1 MKEFIDVLVFRV
13 NQEPCIEN
21 IQNTEEGFKQIVKGK
36 YQFFSNPFTLANICL
51 SLDGEET
58 GLPFNRN
65 VEGFEIYGDF
75 FIASY
80 GGHGLGDFRHEH
92 ALMYKHL
99 ISNTVDRLSV
109 LNKASR
115 ERPYKIYDEKQRA
128 LFKRIIKLYKQKSQ
142 FGEFTK
148 ENIEEMIKPLS
159 KMYDAYKEIYGDNAL
174 EEYRKKYDYMDIP
187 AIISSEDMT
196 KFYLGTATMN
206 LLESKK
212 LIEATFFKRN
222 DFFTWSE
229 AVQEQMTD
237 FQKEMGKFCCWLVP
251 PVPLEFK
258 ELLVNPPKYIKK
270 VILKARNTYNK
281 EAANLS
287 EVKHTD

>member
-1 MKEFIDVLVFRV
+1 MKEFIDVLVCRV
-13 NQEPCIEN
+13 NQEQCIEK
-21 IQNTEEGFKQIVKGK
+21 IPNTEEGFKQIVKGK

-51 SLDGEET
+51 SLDGEEI
-58 GLPFNRN
+58 GLPFNRT

-80 GGHGLGDFRHEH
+80 GGNGLGDFRHEH

-99 ISNTVDRLSV
+99 ISNTVERLSV

-128 LFKRIIKLYKQKSQ
+128 LFKRIIKLYKQTSQ

-174 EEYRKKYDYMDIP
+174 EDYRKKYDYMDIP
-187 AIISSEDMT
+187 VIICSENMK

-212 LIEATFFKRN
+212 AIEVTFFKRN

-229 AVQEQMTD
+229 AVQEEMTD
-237 FQKEMGKFCCWLVP
+237 FQKEIGKFYCWLVP
-251 PVPLEFK
+251 PVPTEFK
-258 ELLVNPPKYIKK
+258 ELRANPPTYIKN
-270 VILKARNTYNK
+270 VILKARETHNE
-281 EAANLS
+281 EAVSLC
-287 EVKHTD
+287 ELKHTN